1 MDWNLG
7 MSMSSNSCRSLNSP
21 HVGLELKVSKSRGE
35 IKTTNIQMSLPEF
48 QVRRPSTYI
57 LVGNK
62 NE

>member
-21 HVGLELKVSKSRGE
+21 HVGLELKVSESRGE

-48 QVRRPSTYI
+48 QVRRPRYI
-57 LVGNK
+57 SRK
-62 NE
+62 QE